1 MTGRHAGEV
10 LLVEDDEALASIL
23 ARHLGA
29 HGIATTVA
37 ATAGEAEHLLDTGR
51 RPDLLLL
58 DINLPDESGWSIL
71 RGPAYAAAGR
81 PPVIVVTATQVP
93 SSRLRDF
100 EVAGYLPK
108 PFALPNLMEIVERY
122 CLGETSA
129 TVDHAGTTNSHA
141 R

>member
-1 MTGRHAGEV
+1 MTARRVGKV
-10 LLVEDDEALASIL
+10 LLVEDDEALATIL
-23 ARHLGA
+23 VRHLEA
-29 HGIATTVA
+29 HGIVTAVA
-37 ATAGEAEHLLDTGR
+37 ESAGEADRLLDMGL

-58 DINLPDESGWSIL
+58 DINLPDETGWSVL

-93 SSRLRDF
+93 SSRLREF

-108 PFALPNLMEIVERY
+108 PFALATLMEIVERY
-122 CLGETSA
+122 CPDEASA
-129 TVDHAGTTNSHA
+129 RVGQAETTNSHA

>member
-1 MTGRHAGEV
+1 VTGRRAGEV

-23 ARHLGA
+23 VRHLGA

-37 ATAGEAEHLLDTGR
+37 TTAEEAERLLDTGM

-71 RGPAYAAAGR
+71 RGSAYAGAGR

-108 PFALPNLMEIVERY
+108 PFALPTLMEIVERY
-122 CLGETSA
+122 CLGEKSVTDGQA
-129 TVDHAGTTNSHA
+129 KTANSHA